1 MKKKYIMS
9 DKATTIRVKPYTKEL
24 ILKHSRKQKI
34 TQNDLVEKAILVAEQ
49 SNFSTEIPL
58 KQIEKMQVQQ
68 TNRIIGFL
76 KMQDKNLHQAEE
88 NIYHYFRQNLRDDRR
103 GVLEYFYTKTFDE
116 FEQISREFYKEN
128 NEIKE
133 RFMIRFKDFFS
144 ETYKRLLADIDKI
157 D

>member
-1 MKKKYIMS
+1 MS

>member
-1 MKKKYIMS
+1 MS

-76 KMQDKNLHQAEE
+76 KIQDKNLHQAEE

-103 GVLEYFYTKTFDE
+103 GILEYFYTKTFDE
-116 FEQISREFYKEN
+116 FEQISREFYKGNDEV
-128 NEIKE
+128 KE

-144 ETYKRLLADIDKI
+144 ETYKRLLSDIDKI